1 MAKNRQKTKKWKFKI
16 VFYRRKRFNSKE
28 NYWKD
33 WFSKTKLGPNWQK
46 KFKKEV
52 FEFKISLI
60 PTGITENQ
68 NIVIGYRLIIFAHL
82 FKLKPL
88 LFIVFM
94 MNFWIV
100 SVIFRRSALHMLF
113 GHWFLV
119 YTSQV
124 VSYFQILLV
133 LFQLNSNLCCK
144 SQDYIVS
151 NLCQEPFL
159 CDPSQLPKIPH
170 FHSMSEANAWA
181 SAHALSMVTWYH
193 QNIVDLLIE

>member
-1 MAKNRQKTKKWKFKI
+1 MGKNRQKTKKWKFKI
-16 VFYRRKRFNSKE
+16 VFCRRKRLNSKE

-100 SVIFRRSALHMLF
+100 SVIFRRSALHNALWPLVSRIHFSSCKLF
-113 GHWFLV
+113 SNS
-119 YTSQV
+119 TRV
-124 VSYFQILLV
+124 VSTELEFMLQ
-133 LFQLNSNLCCK
+133 
-144 SQDYIVS
+144 VS
-151 NLCQEPFL
+151 GLYCQ
-159 CDPSQLPKIPH
+159 
-170 FHSMSEANAWA
+170 
-181 SAHALSMVTWYH
+181 
-193 QNIVDLLIE
+193 